1 MAKAW
6 SGHLVPNA
14 RGGFTLVELLVVI
27 AVIAIL
33 AGLLL
38 PALSAAKGRAMTIA
52 CKSNLKQFG
61 LAFHLYA
68 GDQADSVPANKGGQ
82 NVPLGQTWVEGWL
95 GVPGPDCTNTLYLK
109 RSLLGPYLSAVEV
122 WRCPI
127 RLQPAVIGITMP
139 RVRTISMNHFM
150 GAPWTEPGATI
161 YRRLSDIT
169 RPSPSEALVFL
180 EERIDTINDGAFGV
194 QRDFDEKQ
202 PAGWVLEDKP
212 GIGHKRGCNL
222 AYADGHVEIHQW
234 KDPRTVTAPRD
245 SASMPGNLDL
255 LWLNQHCTWREP

>member
-1 MAKAW
+1 MKKDCRAGVAE
-6 SGHLVPNA
+6 SGA
-14 RGGFTLVELLVVI
+14 TAFTLVELLVVI

-61 LAFHLYA
+61 IAFHLYA
-68 GDQADSVPANKGGQ
+68 GDQADAVPANKGGQ
-82 NVPLGQTWVEGWL
+82 N
-95 GVPGPDCTNTLYLK
+95 CTNTWYLK
-109 RSLLGPYLSAVEV
+109 RSLLGSYLSAVEV

-127 RLQPAVIGITMP
+127 KVQPAVIGITMP
-139 RVRTISMNHFM
+139 RVRTIAMNHFM

-194 QRDFDEKQ
+194 QRDFDEQK
-202 PAGWVLEDKP
+202 PAGWSLMDKP
-212 GIGHKRGCNL
+212 GIGHQRGCNL
-222 AYADGHVEIHQW
+222 VYADGHVELHQW
-234 KDPRTVTAPRD
+234 QDPRTLSAPRD

-255 LWLNQHCTWREP
+255 LWLERHCTWRE

>member
-1 MAKAW
+1 MKATFMKTNVESRSAPRGAMAKAW

-14 RGGFTLVELLVVI
+14 RGAFTLIELLVVI

-127 RLQPAVIGITMP
+127 RVQPAVIGITMP
-139 RVRTISMNHFM
+139 RV
-150 GAPWTEPGATI
+150 W
-161 YRRLSDIT
+161 
-169 RPSPSEALVFL
+169 EA
-180 EERIDTINDGAFGV
+180 R
-194 QRDFDEKQ
+194 
-202 PAGWVLEDKP
+202 
-212 GIGHKRGCNL
+212 
-222 AYADGHVEIHQW
+222 
-234 KDPRTVTAPRD
+234 
-245 SASMPGNLDL
+245 
-255 LWLNQHCTWREP
+255 